1 MCNPMIT
8 QPKNIIFRSKHSK
21 QVSTCDIHWHLMTCF
36 RIPNLINGISPSPAS
51 KELVLPVQ
59 HVDQLLGF
67 FCIAMM
73 LQLLHH
79 DPTMTQPGPRT
90 GQNAP
95 ADSNYMELVP
105 SPKIFRT
112 SMTSIWSAFFRRRSQ
127 VLFHHRVIFGSCWNC
142 ACESFFRLCPE
153 TKFTPIPGLKPRGP
167 IGPSDFSSKK
177 YRMGPPSYNLIYKPW
192 NNPH

>member
-1 MCNPMIT
+1 MWHSLTFNDMFSNPKPH
-8 QPKNIIFRSKHSK
+8 Q
-21 QVSTCDIHWHLMTCF
+21 WHLTLTSIQGAC
-36 RIPNLINGISPSPAS
+36 PAS
-51 KELVLPVQ
+51 PTC
-59 HVDQLLGF
+59 GSAAWF

-105 SPKIFRT
+105 SPKFFRT

>member
-1 MCNPMIT
+1 MASHPH
-8 QPKNIIFRSKHSK
+8 QHPRSLSCQSNMWISCLVFLYSHDAP
-21 QVSTCDIHWHLMTCF
+21 TPAPW
-36 RIPNLINGISPSPAS
+36 PN
-51 KELVLPVQ
+51 
-59 HVDQLLGF
+59 
-67 FCIAMM
+67 
-73 LQLLHH
+73 H
-79 DPTMTQPGPRT
+79 DPTRT
-90 GQNAP
+90 EDWAECAGRFKLHGTG
-95 ADSNYMELVP
+95 SF
-105 SPKIFRT
+105 PKKIRT

>member
-8 QPKNIIFRSKHSK
+8 QPKNSIFRSKHSK

-67 FCIAMM
+67 LGIAMM
-73 LQLLHH
+73 LQLLDH

-105 SPKIFRT
+105 SQKILGPQWPQYDPPFFGAVVKCKTTGSFSAPAETVHVKASSGCVLRPNSPQFR
-112 SMTSIWSAFFRRRSQ
+112 
-127 VLFHHRVIFGSCWNC
+127 V
-142 ACESFFRLCPE
+142 
-153 TKFTPIPGLKPRGP
+153 
-167 IGPSDFSSKK
+167 
-177 YRMGPPSYNLIYKPW
+177 
-192 NNPH
+192 